1 MAKKKTTKA
10 SKNTFAAKDVFL
22 ATLGFYGKVY
32 EQSTDRVSD
41 IQEKRQAM
49 FKDLVARGKKLESQG
64 KKKVVKL
71 KADKIEAPIENMR
84 TSLDKMKNRFS
95 KKVKVEVEV
104 DAVAA

>member
-10 SKNTFAAKDVFL
+10 SKNTFAAKDLFL

-49 FKDLVARGKKLESQG
+49 FKEFVARGKKRESQG
-64 KKKVVKL
+64 KKKVETL
-71 KADKIEAPIENMR
+71 KADKIETPIENMR